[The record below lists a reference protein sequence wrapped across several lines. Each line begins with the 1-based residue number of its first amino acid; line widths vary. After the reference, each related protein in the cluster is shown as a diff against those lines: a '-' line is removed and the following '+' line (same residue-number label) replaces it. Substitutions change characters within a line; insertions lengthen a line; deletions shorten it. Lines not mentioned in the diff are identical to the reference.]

1 MTLPA
6 NQTDVWSKAT
16 QDDKIKALVLLS
28 AMPAQATDEAGVDKA
43 AYYIALDGVTRYG
56 LAEAVKFILR
66 GALGHAFF
74 PNPAELRLQ
83 CDKSMEFHE
92 MERRRIA
99 RREQMERE
107 RQEAAPRGEPTP
119 EARARVAA
127 IYAGFC
133 AGYDKASAED
143 TLKLDPELVAQVP
156 DNPKSPVHQRMG
168 KAA

>member
-1 MTLPA
+1 L
-6 NQTDVWSKAT
+6 DR
-16 QDDKIKALVLLS
+16 
-28 AMPAQATDEAGVDKA
+28 A
-43 AYYIALDGVTRYG
+43 AYYIALEGVTRYG

-74 PNPAELRLQ
+74 PSPPELRLQ

-107 RQEAAPRGEPTP
+107 RQEAAPHGEPTP

-127 IYAGFC
+127 TYAKFC
-133 AGYDKASAED
+133 AGYDKAAAED